1 MAQKPPQTAAAGR
14 SPFASHASSNFHNIT
29 HFPKTGSHY
38 CRHRWRNFERLM
50 DADSGPFYWNQRS
63 ATLVVKAPAFEITA
77 LLRIMEVPMT
87 IQGDH
92 HTNDAE
98 NDVDATM
105 KAVGVVIVLVVIA
118 SMALWYI

>member
-1 MAQKPPQTAAAGR
+1 
-14 SPFASHASSNFHNIT
+14 
-29 HFPKTGSHY
+29 
-38 CRHRWRNFERLM
+38 
-50 DADSGPFYWNQRS
+50 
-63 ATLVVKAPAFEITA
+63 
-77 LLRIMEVPMT
+77 MEVPMT